1 MLIFAA
7 FYLCLT
13 IFFPSPVNADDAQKV
28 HSSSSLGIEFRYP
41 SRFLIGKYKKEELI
55 ERMKGLDIDSSF
67 NNAIVLIEP
76 KQLREFPLMEIPV
89 GEVPTISFNLLR
101 GTRASFA
108 KRQFFKEVYK
118 VSIGNRTVYRLPG
131 YPGPYGDQAFYY
143 LVPAEMHDVLE
154 IIAHRYYFRDDPIGR
169 IDKLP
174 KTNYDT
180 VIENIVRSMEF
191 H

>member
-1 MLIFAA
+1 
-7 FYLCLT
+7 
-13 IFFPSPVNADDAQKV
+13 
-28 HSSSSLGIEFRYP
+28 
-41 SRFLIGKYKKEELI
+41 
-55 ERMKGLDIDSSF
+55 MKGLDIDSSF

-108 KRQFFKEVYK
+108 KRQFFKD
-118 VSIGNRTVYRLPG
+118 
-131 YPGPYGDQAFYY
+131 DQAFYY